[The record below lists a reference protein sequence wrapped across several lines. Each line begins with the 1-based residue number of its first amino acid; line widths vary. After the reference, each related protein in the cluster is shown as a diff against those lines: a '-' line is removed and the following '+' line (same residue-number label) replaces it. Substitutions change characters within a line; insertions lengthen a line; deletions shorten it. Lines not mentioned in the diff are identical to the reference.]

1 MGFLYFIT
9 KSKTAPNLTI
19 FGFSFCT
26 SWNLCEGALWDFFVQ
41 RGGAESL
48 LTLTNLFIVLGLR
61 EALRKAQNSQDQN
74 ASTPNSVLDE

>member
-1 MGFLYFIT
+1 MMF
-9 KSKTAPNLTI
+9 NLINLKKMDGCLI
-19 FGFSFCT
+19 FVFMLHS
-26 SWNLCEGALWDFFVQ
+26 EGALWDFFVQ